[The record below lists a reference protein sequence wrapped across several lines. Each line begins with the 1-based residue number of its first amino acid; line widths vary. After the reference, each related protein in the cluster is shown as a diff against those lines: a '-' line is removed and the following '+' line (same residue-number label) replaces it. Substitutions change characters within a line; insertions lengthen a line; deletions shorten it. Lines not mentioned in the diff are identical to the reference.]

1 VGLDHATKLLAL
13 GLLPRGRAVDWDA
26 GFQVVLR
33 VNESG
38 SGTWSRALQEM
49 SQASDAEM
57 ASTACTAYLALTVAL
72 IAVRRW
78 KVRLRWKV
86 LVCFGAYM
94 LGAIGGEPFV
104 PLLERLSVR
113 ELAILTRV
121 AGAPLLLTV
130 WWMVPRGLWKTTFA
144 LFLATALGNL
154 ISLLYPP
161 FGVVDFVYSRYLWA
175 SVRLGVF
182 NVADACNNVGLA
194 FLAWAILRAV
204 VRRLFGRR
212 RRPAVDAG
220 AGGPRAAQ

>member
-1 VGLDHATKLLAL
+1 
-13 GLLPRGRAVDWDA
+13 VDWDA

-38 SGTWSRALQEM
+38 SGTWSRAVQDKLGT
-49 SQASDAEM
+49 SDAEM
-57 ASTACTAYLALTVAL
+57 ASSGAAWLALTVAL

-78 KVRLRWKV
+78 SVRRRWKV
-86 LVCFGAYM
+86 LVCVGAFV
-94 LGAIGGEPFV
+94 LGTLGGEPFV
-104 PLLERLSVR
+104 PLLERLSLR

-121 AGAPLLLTV
+121 VGALFVLTV
-130 WWMVPRGLWKTTFA
+130 WWLVPRGLWKTTLA

-154 ISLLYPP
+154 ISLFYPP

-175 SVRLGVF
+175 SMRLGVF
-182 NVADACNNVGLA
+182 NVADACYQVGLA

-212 RRPAVDAG
+212 KGVAAPA
-220 AGGPRAAQ
+220 